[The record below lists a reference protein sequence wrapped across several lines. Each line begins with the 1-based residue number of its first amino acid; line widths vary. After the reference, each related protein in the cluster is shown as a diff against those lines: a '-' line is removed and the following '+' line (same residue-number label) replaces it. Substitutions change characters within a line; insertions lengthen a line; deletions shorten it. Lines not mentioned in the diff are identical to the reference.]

1 MLVKS
6 LFSYGFPMDILPI
19 DQGPHPIS
27 SNSLDWW
34 KMGTSSA
41 ETMLFT
47 MKYGGVQFKF
57 SKKKQSI
64 LTSHIYIYIHIYIID
79 IEIL

>member
-6 LFSYGFPMDILPI
+6 LFSYGFPMDILAI

-41 ETMLFT
+41 ETMFFT
-47 MKYGGVQFKF
+47 MKYGGVQFNF
-57 SKKKQSI
+57 PKKTTHLDI
-64 LTSHIYIYIHIYIID
+64 CIYIYTYIYN
-79 IEIL
+79 